1 VAGEEG
7 MSMKTM
13 TATDARKRFGELL
26 ESVQREPVAITQQGR
41 AVAVL
46 LSPKDVERLTIFRER
61 RERAV
66 TRFDTYFAEADI
78 TLSDAA
84 RALSDVDI
92 ERLVDESR

>member
-1 VAGEEG
+1 
-7 MSMKTM
+7 MKTM